1 MVFYIYLLRRSAVK
15 LFTPLIVHTIHSI
28 VSCVSICIT
37 YPMPS
42 AFVSLVFGDQ
52 QPGAGP
58 TFKYD
63 AGPVRRRADRQK
75 LPGWS
80 CAVCKEVGVGGGC
93 CLGVRKLGVGCG
105 L

>member
-1 MVFYIYLLRRSAVK
+1 MRCSMCIL
-15 LFTPLIVHTIHSI
+15 
-28 VSCVSICIT
+28 IT

-42 AFVSLVFGDQ
+42 AFVSLVFGGQ

-80 CAVCKEVGVGGGC
+80 CAVCKEVGVGGAV
-93 CLGVRKLGVGCG
+93 LLDERKLGMGYRVLCRKWGMDMAIEN
-105 L
+105 LLFPTL